1 MRQPALTS
9 TSSFQALA
17 SHATDAR
24 NWQMRQLF
32 ADDAQRFP
40 KLTVDAAG
48 LFLDY
53 SKNRLDGRTVGLLLD
68 LARER
73 GVERLR
79 DAMFAGEKIFLPNNA
94 PCCTRRCVCRAA
106 NRWWWTVRI

>member
-17 SHATDAR
+17 AHASTAR
-24 NWQMRQLF
+24 QWQLRQLF

-53 SKNRLDGRTVGLLLD
+53 SKNRLDSRSIELLLD

-79 DAMFAGEKIFLPNNA
+79 DAMFAGEKINI
-94 PCCTRRCVCRAA
+94 TEQRAVLHTA
-106 NRWWWTVRI
+106 LRMP